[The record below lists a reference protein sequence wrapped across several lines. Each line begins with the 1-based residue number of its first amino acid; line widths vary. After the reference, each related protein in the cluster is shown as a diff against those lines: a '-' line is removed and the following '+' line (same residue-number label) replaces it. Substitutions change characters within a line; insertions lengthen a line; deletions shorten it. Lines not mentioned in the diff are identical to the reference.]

1 LVVRSV
7 PTRDPA
13 ESFKRKRAGSGKTKV
28 LPNCQVAS
36 TKVAEW
42 QVVSAIGQNVNEVQ
56 ALRSGN
62 AFGREAG
69 ETNTAQPA
77 YRKLHGTQVLCSA
90 GNGIRET
97 LVTALSE
104 KS

>member
-1 LVVRSV
+1 
-7 PTRDPA
+7 
-13 ESFKRKRAGSGKTKV
+13 V
-28 LPNCQVAS
+28 LPDCQVAVV
-36 TKVAEW
+36 KVTEW
-42 QVVSAIGQNVNEVQ
+42 FAVSAADQTANETK

-69 ETNTAQPA
+69 ETNIAQPA
-77 YRKLHGTQVLCSA
+77 YRKLHGAQVLCSA

>member
-1 LVVRSV
+1 
-7 PTRDPA
+7 
-13 ESFKRKRAGSGKTKV
+13 V
-28 LPNCQVAS
+28 LPDCQVAS
-36 TKVAEW
+36 IKVTEW
-42 QVVSAIGQNVNEVQ
+42 QIVSAIGQTANEMR

-69 ETNTAQPA
+69 ETNIAQPA
-77 YRKLHGTQVLCSA
+77 YRKLHGAQVLCSA

>member
-1 LVVRSV
+1 LV

-36 TKVAEW
+36 IKVAEW
-42 QVVSAIGQNVNEVQ
+42 QIVSAIGQTANKMR

-69 ETNTAQPA
+69 ETNTA
-77 YRKLHGTQVLCSA
+77 
-90 GNGIRET
+90 
-97 LVTALSE
+97 
-104 KS
+104 

>member
-1 LVVRSV
+1 MPS
-7 PTRDPA
+7 
-13 ESFKRKRAGSGKTKV
+13 
-28 LPNCQVAS
+28 CQVAS
-36 TKVAEW
+36 IKVAEW
-42 QVVSAIGQNVNEVQ
+42 MVVSAISQTANEVQ

-69 ETNTAQPA
+69 ETNIAQPA
-77 YRKLHGTQVLCSA
+77 YRKLHGAQVPGSA

-97 LVTALSE
+97 LVTASSE